1 MKCPSCSSDI
11 DAFLKRCTS
20 CGEPDIW
27 RNAALIRMGRV
38 NEVHLSQERPANLL
52 ARFEDME
59 IPAPAPAAPASPF
72 EPDRF
77 LTPAEDTA
85 PALPLEIHLPEVR
98 QAVAAS
104 SLPQADP
111 EFVKLV
117 LKGAADKIAQRLA
130 DAAQL
135 ANTRDESFESMLH
148 LAVNKGKDKAIA
160 ALLDGGA
167 EINIG
172 DNNGDTPLHLA
183 VRKGAD
189 KLVSLLL
196 GRGAVVN
203 IHNNDGLTP
212 LHIAAGKGQLK
223 LVTLL
228 ADQPGT
234 DVNAPDSHG
243 ASALF
248 HAAENGHANVIKL
261 LVSKGASMVSL
272 S

>member
-1 MKCPSCSSDI
+1 MNCPNCSSDI
-11 DAFLKRCTS
+11 DVFLKRCTK

-27 RNAALIRMGRV
+27 RNAALIRVGRV
-38 NEVHLSQERPANLL
+38 KDVHLSQERPANLVD
-52 ARFEDME
+52 RFENME
-59 IPAPAPAAPASPF
+59 IPAPAQRESAF

-77 LTPAEDTA
+77 LTPAEDKTTT
-85 PALPLEIHLPEVR
+85 LPLEIHLPEVR
-98 QAVAAS
+98 QAVSAS
-104 SLPQADP
+104 TLPQADP

-117 LKGAADKIAQRLA
+117 LKGAADKITQWLA
-130 DAAQL
+130 IDAQL
-135 ANTRDESFESMLH
+135 ANTRDESFEAMLH
-148 LAVNKGKDKAIA
+148 LAVNKGKDKAIT

-172 DNNGDTPLHLA
+172 DKNGDTPLHLA
-183 VRKGAD
+183 VKKGAD
-189 KLVSLLL
+189 KLVALLL

-203 IHNNDGLTP
+203 IHNNDGFTP

-223 LVTLL
+223 LVTMLV
-228 ADQPGT
+228 DQPGT